1 MLVEC
6 CHRVKSWLLCRG
18 IDYMLQ
24 AKLGAETRR
33 LEFLHNEIHSHLCS
47 IVVWLSNIDKK
58 LTGLI
63 VVYTK
68 CVALLCVLRTVAQT
82 ELLQSQGEVKR
93 LLDRV
98 GETTRDRA
106 EMV

>member
-1 MLVEC
+1 MSDVQL
-6 CHRVKSWLLCRG
+6 
-18 IDYMLQ
+18 
-24 AKLGAETRR
+24 KLYKCG
-33 LEFLHNEIHSHLCS
+33 
-47 IVVWLSNIDKK
+47 
-58 LTGLI
+58 LT
-63 VVYTK
+63 V
-68 CVALLCVLRTVAQT
+68 CFAVAQT

>member
-1 MLVEC
+1 MYYLTTFI
-6 CHRVKSWLLCRG
+6 VKSVAFC
-18 IDYMLQ
+18 
-24 AKLGAETRR
+24 
-33 LEFLHNEIHSHLCS
+33 
-47 IVVWLSNIDKK
+47 V
-58 LTGLI
+58 
-63 VVYTK
+63 
-68 CVALLCVLRTVAQT
+68 CVAVAQT

>member
-1 MLVEC
+1 MTCIELVVMYYIIIFI
-6 CHRVKSWLLCRG
+6 VKS
-18 IDYMLQ
+18 
-24 AKLGAETRR
+24 
-33 LEFLHNEIHSHLCS
+33 
-47 IVVWLSNIDKK
+47 
-58 LTGLI
+58 
-63 VVYTK
+63 
-68 CVALLCVLRTVAQT
+68 VAVAQT